1 VAGGIS
7 IHAVDVASG
16 RPAHGLR
23 VEVWQ
28 IGPRRTCVAEGR
40 LTPNGVLDHP
50 VSQGAGIVA
59 GEYEVLFHIGEF
71 FGDPDGFL
79 SITPFR
85 FRIIDVDQHFHLPLK
100 FTRWGYSL
108 FRGA

>member
-16 RPAHGLR
+16 RPAQSLR
-23 VEVWQ
+23 VEVWR
-28 IGPRRTCVAEGR
+28 IEPERTCVAEGL
-40 LTPNGVLDHP
+40 LTTNGVLEHP
-50 VSQGAGIVA
+50 VSQGAGIEA
-59 GEYEVLFHIGEF
+59 GVYEVLFHVGEF
-71 FGDPDGFL
+71 FGDSDGFL
-79 SITPFR
+79 AVIPFR
-85 FRIIDVDQHFHLPLK
+85 FRIVDVDQHFHLPLK